1 MADYDCLLI
10 GHNEL
15 DFEQYYNILQ
25 NMASSIGR
33 DHVAFTDMQLNHVM
47 HGGKPYQATDIL
59 TRFYNEGL
67 DPAAH
72 RIFYNGDCLWT
83 AISYLGTYLSR
94 LGYSFDYVNLF
105 HLEKDLLKRKLKEN
119 NYTVIALTGTMYV
132 FEQNIWEV
140 VQFIRKHS
148 PKSRIVAGGPYIS
161 KQAEDREPEYL
172 KPLFR
177 YLGADF
183 YCYAREGEQTLV
195 KLIDA
200 LKSGADIGTVHNLAY
215 KQGRD
220 FVVTPRL
227 REVNPLADNM
237 VDYSLFADAYA
248 KSGWANI
255 RVSDG
260 CPYACGFC
268 AFPEHGNQKYEIM
281 AIDRIEREFDAIK
294 ASGAISHIFFVDATL
309 NVPRGQFKEML
320 RMMIRNR
327 YGFKWHCF
335 FRCDQTDEETIDLM
349 REAGCEGV
357 FLGLE
362 SANETVLRNMDKG
375 AHKKDFRRTMPWF
388 KRAGI
393 RQMVSVQVGFP
404 GETYDTFRETMD
416 FVEEIQ
422 PDYTRIQI
430 WFCDVTTPV
439 WRKRE
444 QFKLTG
450 KGYGWSHYT
459 MDAETAVDL
468 VVKSFMSLRNAAWV
482 PDPGYNWVS
491 FYIMQK
497 NGMSIERQKQ
507 FLSLFSAAAKERLL
521 KRGLK
526 EISPTLLDSFRK
538 SAQFDRTDE
547 VDMSVVAPYDGSR
560 YAAAEAFWI
569 REFADGVPPT
579 SVIRRVPLSA
589 EEYTDVAVLRSVGSH
604 TFDADTVRRLRA
616 ACDGAALP
624 DIVLAAYGAVLPAFL
639 DRDDA
644 AVVASLPDDGGGDDD
659 MPYPV
664 QAAPPPGIC
673 FRDAARRIEQKRR
686 DSEPHRLFGFFTLTN
701 ALRMKEYGSSCPS
714 FRVAYLVAAGPDDTA
729 PLDERLKH
737 VPAVRQD
744 IGLALRFTEDAA
756 RGEATIDLSYS
767 PEAYRQESVEVL
779 GEMLV
784 RLLLAGS
791 AEPGLVVRQPRV
803 RVPGERHDAPVIA
816 AVGATAAPAARAG

>member
-59 TRFYNEGL
+59 THLYNEGRA
-67 DPAAH
+67 PAEQ

-105 HLEKDLLKRKLKEN
+105 HLEKDLLKRKLKAN

-140 VQFIRKHS
+140 VQFIRRHS

-195 KLIDA
+195 KLIDV
-200 LKSGADIGTVHNLAY
+200 LKSGGDVGTVHNLAY

-281 AIDRIEREFDAIK
+281 AIDRIQREFDAIK

-335 FRCDQTDEETIDLM
+335 FRCDQADEETIDLM

-362 SANETVLRNMDKG
+362 SANETVLHNMDKG

-404 GETYDTFRETMD
+404 GETYDTFRETME

-468 VVKSFMSLRNAAWV
+468 VVKSFMSLRNVTWV

-491 FYIMQK
+491 FYMMQK

-507 FLSLFSAAAKERLL
+507 FLALFSAAAKERLL

-526 EISPTLLDSFRK
+526 DISPGLLDSFRK

-547 VDMSVVAPYDGSR
+547 IDMTAAEPYDGSR
-560 YAAAEAFWI
+560 YIAAEAFWI
-569 REFADGVPPT
+569 REFADGVPPA

-589 EEYTDVAVLRSVGSH
+589 EEYADAAVLHGAGSYAL
-604 TFDADTVRRLRA
+604 DGDTVRRLRA
-616 ACDGAALP
+616 ACDGAGLS
-624 DIVLAAYGAVLPAFL
+624 DIVLAAYGAALSTLL
-639 DRDDA
+639 DRDGAA
-644 AVVASLPDDGGGDDD
+644 AVVVSPPDGGGEDG

-664 QAAPPPGIC
+664 QAAPPPGAGL
-673 FRDAARRIEQKRR
+673 RDAVRRIVRTRR
-686 DSEPHRLFGFFTLTN
+686 ESEPHRLFGFFILTN
-701 ALRMKEYGSSCPS
+701 PLRMKEHGSSCPS
-714 FRVAYLVAAGPDDTA
+714 FRAAYLVSGSPDDDA
-729 PLDERLKH
+729 LPGERLKH
-737 VPAVRQD
+737 IPAVRQD
-744 IGLALRFTEDAA
+744 IDLVLRLTEDAGC
-756 RGEATIDLSYS
+756 GEARIDLSYS
-767 PEAYRQESVEVL
+767 PEAYRQEDVEAL
-779 GEMLV
+779 GETLIGLLRTGSGNPDLV
-784 RLLLAGS
+784 L
-791 AEPGLVVRQPRV
+791 RQPRRG
-803 RVPGERHDAPVIA
+803 RVPGERPE
-816 AVGATAAPAARAG
+816 TAASAVLAAAAAGQAD